1 MKVSQVRFQ
10 SLLLHLPI
18 VQFFCQNTGSFP
30 QISFLGVPEMFQTP
44 ENQGGRTF
52 PLAAAQNAD
61 VTPPW
66 AAGDISDLHTPE
78 ESGRF
83 GI

>member
-1 MKVSQVRFQ
+1 
-10 SLLLHLPI
+10 
-18 VQFFCQNTGSFP
+18 
-30 QISFLGVPEMFQTP
+30 MFQTP
-44 ENQGGRTF
+44 ENQRGRTF

-61 VTPPW
+61 FTPPW

-83 GI
+83 GIF